1 VAAAVKVI
9 PFTSVF
15 AEIETSVVFERA
27 NVAVSDDPSGTVAGV
42 QFVLVF
48 QSPERALR
56 FHVALLPLLAWTQS
70 IKISALTIAVTWR
83 SGVFISEPEN
93 GDNRPPMSRL
103 ILPIAEQR

>member
-1 VAAAVKVI
+1 M
-9 PFTSVF
+9 
-15 AEIETSVVFERA
+15 ERA
-27 NVAVSDDPSGTVAGV
+27 VVLDKSKKAVSDAPLGTVAGF

-70 IKISALTIAVTWR
+70 IKISALTIAETWR
-83 SGVFISEPEN
+83 SGVFIGEPEN

>member
-1 VAAAVKVI
+1 
-9 PFTSVF
+9 
-15 AEIETSVVFERA
+15 
-27 NVAVSDDPSGTVAGV
+27 
-42 QFVLVF
+42 
-48 QSPERALR
+48 
-56 FHVALLPLLAWTQS
+56 LLAWTQS